1 MKKII
6 KKQAKKSVP
15 KKNISKKRTTPVA
28 KPVKKQK
35 PKKSKPQKKIVNKKS
50 KPSVKTKTKTKTLS
64 RSKKSSS
71 VKKLTSTVD
80 ILMGSGIRVKLLRL
94 VLGNPQRLF
103 SYNEL
108 IRKTGADKT
117 TLDNELAMLVKIGC
131 IKMRPTYDTTEVK
144 GKLVKT
150 KTRGVIMDASFA
162 YAESLY
168 AFVGEAVTMERNE
181 IQKKLAPAG
190 KADLIVL
197 SGFFM
202 GDKDRMVDLLV
213 VGNEVDRSSAE
224 KIIGEIESEL
234 ATDIRFVIL
243 STDEFLYRLK
253 MYDKLIR
260 DILDFPHEK
269 LLIRINHPDMV

>member
-1 MKKII
+1 MKKAN
-6 KKQAKKSVP
+6 KKQVKKSVP

-35 PKKSKPQKKIVNKKS
+35 PKKSKQTGKSVNKKS
-50 KPSVKTKTKTKTLS
+50 KTII
-64 RSKKSSS
+64 KKKNKSQSTPIRN
-71 VKKLTSTVD
+71 KKLTSTVD
-80 ILMGSGIRVKLLRL
+80 ILMGSDVRVKLLRL

-108 IRKTGADKT
+108 MRKTGATKSVMDT
-117 TLDNELAMLVKIGC
+117 ELAMLVKIGC

-150 KTRGVIMDASFA
+150 KTRGVIMDTSFA
-162 YAESLY
+162 YAESLH

-243 STDEFLYRLK
+243 STDEFMYRLK

>member
-1 MKKII
+1 MKKAN

-15 KKNISKKRTTPVA
+15 KKNTPKKRTTITT
-28 KPVKKQK
+28 KTVKKQK
-35 PKKSKPQKKIVNKKS
+35 PKKSKPVKKTIKKQSPSKS
-50 KPSVKTKTKTKTLS
+50 KTKSVIS
-64 RSKKSSS
+64 SKKSNI
-71 VKKLTSTVD
+71 VRTKKLTSTID
-80 ILMGSGIRVKLLRL
+80 ILMGSDIRVKLLRL
-94 VLGNPQRLF
+94 ILGNPQRLF

-108 IRKTGADKT
+108 LRKTGSDKT
-117 TLDNELAMLVKIGC
+117 TMDNELVMLLKIGC
-131 IKMRPTYDTTEVK
+131 IKMRPTYDAVEVK
-144 GKLVKT
+144 GKIVKT
-150 KTRGVIMDASFA
+150 KTRGVIMDTSFA
-162 YAESLY
+162 YAESVY
-168 AFVGEAVTMERNE
+168 GFVGEAVTMERNE

-202 GDKDRMVDLLV
+202 NDKDRMVDLLV
-213 VGNEVDRSSAE
+213 VGNEIDRASAE
-224 KIIGEIESEL
+224 KIISELESEL

-269 LLIRINHPDMV
+269 LLIRINHPDIA

>member
-15 KKNISKKRTTPVA
+15 KKNISKKRTTSVA

-50 KPSVKTKTKTKTLS
+50 KPSVKTKTKTLS
-64 RSKKSSS
+64 RSKPSS